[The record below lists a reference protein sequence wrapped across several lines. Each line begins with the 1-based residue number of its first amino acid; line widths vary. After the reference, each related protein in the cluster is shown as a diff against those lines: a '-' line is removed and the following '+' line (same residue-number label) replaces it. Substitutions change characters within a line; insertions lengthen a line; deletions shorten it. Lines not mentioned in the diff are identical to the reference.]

1 MLIERFTFSKE
12 MIDKFNDY
20 IHKLT
25 EIPYITAEYRKGYCR
40 IELEADDNYDS
51 IDLITGELKEFLYDY
66 TDMHKINTNNRKL
79 VMHMLD
85 NQIKLIKKYSYER
98 FAEKYILFKEFLE
111 WLEDNH
117 TGHSIYFREEVLCDE
132 TLVSQFEITFS
143 DVLDYKSIVHY
154 ISDENKERL
163 KRK

>member
-1 MLIERFTFSKE
+1 MLIERFVFTKE

-20 IHKLT
+20 IYKLT
-25 EIPYITAEYRKGYCR
+25 EIPYITAEYKEGYCR
-40 IELEADDNYDS
+40 IELEVDDNYDS
-51 IDLITGELKEFLYDY
+51 IDLITGELKEFTYDY

-85 NQIKLIKKYSYER
+85 NQIKLIKEYNDER

-117 TGHSIYFREEVLCDE
+117 TGHSIYFREEILCDE
-132 TLVSQFEITFS
+132 TMFSQFDVTFS
-143 DVLDYKSIVHY
+143 DVLNYKSIVHY

>member
-1 MLIERFTFSKE
+1 MLIERFVFTKE

-20 IHKLT
+20 IYKLT
-25 EIPYITAEYRKGYCR
+25 EIPYITAEYKEGYCR
-40 IELEADDNYDS
+40 IELEVDDNYDS
-51 IDLITGELKEFLYDY
+51 IDLITGELKEFTYDY

-85 NQIKLIKKYSYER
+85 NQIKLIKEYNDER

-111 WLEDNH
+111 WLENNNI
-117 TGHSIYFREEVLCDE
+117 GHSLYFREEILCDE
-132 TLVSQFEITFS
+132 TMFSQFDVTFS
-143 DVLDYKSIVHY
+143 DVLNYKYIVQY

-163 KRK
+163 NK